1 MKKKVETAYGV
12 IGLGRFGEA
21 LAMMLAQS
29 GHEVIA
35 VDKDEKK
42 VKEMR
47 QYTDCAFVADNLK
60 SGRQCIDHHECD
72 RDGSAA
78 CDCKSAESGTGSG
91 AEQARSRGC
100 ISGEGYGSETWE
112 ETVVQ

>member
-47 QYTDCAFVADNLK
+47 QYTDL
-60 SGRQCIDHHECD
+60 SLIH
-72 RDGSAA
+72 
-78 CDCKSAESGTGSG
+78 
-91 AEQARSRGC
+91 
-100 ISGEGYGSETWE
+100 I
-112 ETVVQ
+112 